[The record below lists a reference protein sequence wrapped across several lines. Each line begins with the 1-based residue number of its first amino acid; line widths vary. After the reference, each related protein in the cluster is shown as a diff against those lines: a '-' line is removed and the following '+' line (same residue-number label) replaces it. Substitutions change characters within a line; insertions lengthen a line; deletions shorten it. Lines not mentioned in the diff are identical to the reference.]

1 MRLRPPFAPARLRL
15 AEVFAARAV
24 VRAVFAAERAVFAVE
39 RARFLVLRAVLR
51 ARFLVLREL
60 LFVLRDRLL
69 PPELRLR
76 PLLELLRRDDDD
88 DLRLRPP
95 FVLRSGAGI
104 SSRAVL
110 RTSFGISFSR

>member
-1 MRLRPPFAPARLRL
+1 MRLRPPLAPARLRF
-15 AEVFAARAV
+15 AEVFAALAL
-24 VRAVFAAERAVFAVE
+24 VRAVFAAERAVFAVD

-51 ARFLVLREL
+51 AR

-69 PPELRLR
+69 LELRFRL
-76 PLLELLRRDDDD
+76 LLELLRRDDD

-110 RTSFGISFSR
+110 RASLGISFSR